1 LNTGY
6 KEHTTMTKVS
16 HVLYRDNLKLIGKTE
31 KELQKQMQI
40 VTIFSDD
47 INREFG
53 LDKCTKVVLKKNKIG

>member
-1 LNTGY
+1 
-6 KEHTTMTKVS
+6 MTKVS